1 MQIKLCSKHACDI
14 PHDFCRRIIW
24 QSSAHSGQALA
35 ATFHSITMHA
45 ISHDSQVH
53 QKGCIYAQLE
63 PAEEP
68 AAWAG
73 VQQQQNGAHGSEEE
87 GEEEDE
93 EESTPEIRLV
103 PQNESVCKWAPA
115 NCGAA
120 RRPQAP

>member
-1 MQIKLCSKHACDI
+1 
-14 PHDFCRRIIW
+14 
-24 QSSAHSGQALA
+24 
-35 ATFHSITMHA
+35 MHA

-73 VQQQQNGAHGSEEE
+73 VQQQQNGAQGSEEE
-87 GEEEDE
+87 DEEEDE

-103 PQNESVCKWAPA
+103 PQDESVCKWAYRGSCKLRQLLIRGGSCLPDSA
-115 NCGAA
+115 CFAINGGPTAL
-120 RRPQAP
+120 QGQQSV

>member
-1 MQIKLCSKHACDI
+1 
-14 PHDFCRRIIW
+14 
-24 QSSAHSGQALA
+24 
-35 ATFHSITMHA
+35 MHA

-87 GEEEDE
+87 DEEEDE

-103 PQNESVCKWAPA
+103 PQDESVCEWAECEA
-115 NCGAA
+115 V
-120 RRPQAP
+120 RWPQAPWVMLSRLLDASVLVVVFAAAAVKQPHTAPAVDKRR